1 MRTNRAGQS
10 ALLLLDVVSVLTARK
25 IPYAVIGAM
34 AASVH
39 GLVRA
44 SMDADAVL
52 SLTILEIPTL
62 EKKFGAAGFQTELRR
77 GDPDDPI
84 SGVLTL
90 ADTYNNRVDLLVGI
104 RGLDPAAFSRTVELL
119 FHGTALRVVG
129 LEDFISMKI
138 FAGGPQD
145 LSDARA
151 AIVAAG
157 DLLNQSLAKALAQR
171 FGRNVAETL
180 ERLLAESSAGQGP
193 GS

>member
-10 ALLLLDVVSVLTARK
+10 ALLLLDAVTVLTASK

-52 SLTILEIPTL
+52 ALTIQQTPTL
-62 EKKFGAAGFQTELRR
+62 EREFKAAGFQTELRR

-84 SGVLTL
+84 SGILSL
-90 ADTYNNRVDLLVGI
+90 ADTYSNRVDLLVGI

-119 FHGTALRVVG
+119 FHGTPLRVIG
-129 LEDFISMKI
+129 LEDFIAMKI

-145 LSDARA
+145 LADVCA
-151 AIVAAG
+151 AIGAAS
-157 DLLNQSLAKALAQR
+157 DHLNRPLAKELAKR
-171 FGRNVAETL
+171 FGRDVLATL
-180 ERLLAESSAGQGP
+180 EKLLPPNA
-193 GS
+193 